1 MSGSKMELPLPG
13 MPGQQTD
20 TGNFQ
25 VQRKVSFDQKHN
37 VSCQPIPTYQAN
49 SGFCVYFLSLVH
61 FLFFIIL
68 YPIKASCLPAHDEV
82 LGTLANGDCLLH
94 EVLNKVCLYHINCF
108 LQSLLTHK

>member
-49 SGFCVYFLSLVH
+49 SGFCVYLLSLVH

-82 LGTLANGDCLLH
+82 LWTLANGDCLLH
-94 EVLNKVCLYHINCF
+94 EVLNKVGSYHLNCL
-108 LQSLLTHK
+108 